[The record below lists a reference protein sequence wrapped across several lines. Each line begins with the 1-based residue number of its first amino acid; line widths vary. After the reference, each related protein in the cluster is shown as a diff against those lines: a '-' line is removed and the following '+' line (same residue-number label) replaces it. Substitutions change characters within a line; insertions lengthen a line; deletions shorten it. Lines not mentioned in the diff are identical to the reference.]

1 MGDPKRL
8 RGNMRKESAPENPL
22 EFPLRRATDYAKCP
36 GYQLPAISLLERTWF
51 LICVEPHNRSGA
63 ICVRAYCPYM
73 ATTRQIVFMNQA
85 SKPREEREIIGQFL
99 TPTPTADLLA
109 ASFAEIREGQQ
120 IRLLDPGAG
129 AGALTVAFVKR
140 ALRYKPSSILVTEV
154 ESDETI
160 LPQLR
165 QTMRYV
171 SQMAEGAGIIFE
183 SAIHHSDFLALV
195 VGTEDLFT
203 EKRLEPTFTHAIL
216 NPPYKKISTDGKERK
231 LLSRIGIEVS
241 NIYAGFVALSL
252 KLLVDGGEL
261 VAITPRSFCNGPYF
275 KAFRHFLLH

>member
-1 MGDPKRL
+1 
-8 RGNMRKESAPENPL
+8 
-22 EFPLRRATDYAKCP
+22 
-36 GYQLPAISLLERTWF
+36 
-51 LICVEPHNRSGA
+51 
-63 ICVRAYCPYM
+63 
-73 ATTRQIVFMNQA
+73 
-85 SKPREEREIIGQFL
+85 
-99 TPTPTADLLA
+99 
-109 ASFAEIREGQQ
+109 
-120 IRLLDPGAG
+120 
-129 AGALTVAFVKR
+129 
-140 ALRYKPSSILVTEV
+140 
-154 ESDETI
+154 